1 MAYTTIDDP
10 SAHFQTTTYTGNG
23 SDGLAITNSGNSNL
37 QPDWLWIKKRSGS
50 GQHVFVD
57 SSRGTNKQLFS
68 SLTDVEQ
75 TSTEFVASLDTDG
88 FTLNDNTSGTGDTNV
103 TNGGTYVAWQWKA
116 GGTAPTKTYKVV
128 VVDDSGNKYRFR
140 NSGDTATFA
149 QSAVTLDL
157 QEGGTYVFDWSDSTA
172 QGHPIRFSTTSDGTH
187 GGGSEYT
194 TGVVKDDSAYK
205 TTITVSA
212 SAPTLYYYCSN
223 HSGMGGQVNTNA
235 DHGQTNFDGS
245 ILSVSQ
251 ANTTAGLSIVKYT
264 GNQTN
269 GATVGHGLGTA
280 PQVLW
285 VKERDGSSS
294 WIVKHPSLTDAGYYL
309 LLEAENAQSTT
320 ANVWNDTNPSS
331 TVFTLGDNT
340 SVNEN
345 NINTLCYVFSEVKGY
360 SKFGRWVGN
369 GSTSD
374 ANRPFIYTGFKPA
387 MVIWKARGQ
396 TTSWR
401 IMDSARDI
409 DNPANRRLFPDTS
422 DAENTGYSA
431 VIDFLSNGFKIRGTH
446 TTGINSSGDTYI
458 YMAFAEH
465 PFVSSKG
472 VPVTAR

>member
-1 MAYTTIDDP
+1 
-10 SAHFQTTTYTGNG
+10 
-23 SDGLAITNSGNSNL
+23 
-37 QPDWLWIKKRSGS
+37 
-50 GQHVFVD
+50 
-57 SSRGTNKQLFS
+57 
-68 SLTDVEQ
+68 
-75 TSTEFVASLDTDG
+75 
-88 FTLNDNTSGTGDTNV
+88 
-103 TNGGTYVAWQWKA
+103 
-116 GGTAPTKTYKVV
+116 
-128 VVDDSGNKYRFR
+128 
-140 NSGDTATFA
+140 
-149 QSAVTLDL
+149 
-157 QEGGTYVFDWSDSTA
+157 
-172 QGHPIRFSTTSDGTH
+172 SDGTH

-472 VPVTAR
+472 V